1 VDLSELTWFTA
12 FSKPHPRHHRH
23 KLINYKEM
31 LATLTAFRLWLPEFS
46 GKHIAIHT
54 DNTAVYHGLNK
65 RSMRGPA
72 MDPLGE
78 ITLLAALHDITFS
91 AHWIPTA
98 DNLLADILSRRQF
111 AKIAELCPLLSGP
124 QPKK

>member
-1 VDLSELTWFTA
+1 
-12 FSKPHPRHHRH
+12 
-23 KLINYKEM
+23 M
-31 LATLTAFRLWLPEFS
+31 LATLTAFRLWLREVS
-46 GKHIAIHT
+46 SNHIGIHT

-72 MDPLGE
+72 MEPLRK

-98 DNLLADILSRRQF
+98 DILLADILSRRQF